1 MKSYLRHIFFF
12 TMVTLSFTACQNSKY
27 YTKMAIKQET
37 AGLVTEAAQ
46 NYYNALLKNRS
57 NVDAQI
63 GMKKSGQ
70 LVLNSLLND
79 FAKQK
84 NFGSE
89 KDAVYAYL
97 EAKAYKDKIQ
107 RLGVNLL
114 IPDYYES
121 DFQTSKNSY
130 LMKLYEEGTSLLEE
144 QKYVE
149 AEKRFEEICKLDA
162 DYKDTKELGEIAYLQ
177 PLYVEGKKLMDNGTY
192 RQAYNNFQKILNRNS
207 NFRDTQQLSNE
218 CLEKGRYTIAI
229 MNFDNATTIP
239 GVDATMSAYALSAL
253 SSIKDPFVRVVDRSS
268 MDAVLAEQKLQLSG
282 VIDERTA
289 VSVGQIVG
297 AQALLTGTVL
307 SYTENVG
314 SLRTKNREAYTA
326 YQEKYLNKEDGKYY
340 YQTKYKPTSYTEY
353 YNSNSVNVSIQ
364 YKLIDLVTGQI
375 IKTEVINKEMKDEV
389 LYGKYNGELANLFP
403 AAQAGPNLNSND
415 KRALNTLFQA
425 RQALKS
431 TSEISTNLYNTV
443 SNQMTQSITK
453 AVTLMVK

>member
-1 MKSYLRHIFFF
+1 MKAYLRHTI
-12 TMVTLSFTACQNSKY
+12 TLTIVILVLAGCHNSKY
-27 YTKMAIKQET
+27 YTKMAVKQET

-70 LVLNSLLND
+70 LVLNSLLNE

-84 NFGSE
+84 NFGSD

-97 EAKAYKDKIQ
+97 EAQAYKEKIQ

-121 DFQTSKNSY
+121 DFQTSKNAY
-130 LMKLYEEGTSLLEE
+130 LMKLYEEGTTLLEE
-144 QKYVE
+144 QKYSE
-149 AEKRFEEICKLDA
+149 AEKKFQEICKLDA

-177 PLYVEGKKLMDNGTY
+177 PLYTEGKKFMENGAY
-192 RQAYNNFQKILNRNS
+192 RQAYNNFQKIMARNK
-207 NFRDTQQLSNE
+207 NFRDTQQLIDE
-218 CLEKGRYTIAI
+218 CLENGRYTIAV
-229 MNFDNATTIP
+229 MHFENATRTP
-239 GVDATMSAYALSAL
+239 GVDANISAYALSAL
-253 SSIKDPFVRVVDRSS
+253 SSIQDPFVRVVDRSS

-307 SYTENVG
+307 SYSENVG
-314 SLRTKNREAYTA
+314 TLRTKSREAYTA

-340 YQTKYKPTSYTEY
+340 YQTKYKPTTYTEY
-353 YNSNSVNVSIQ
+353 YNSSSVSVSIQ
-364 YKLIDLVTGQI
+364 YKLIDLTTGQI
-375 IKTEVINKEMKDEV
+375 IKTEIINKEVKDEV

-403 AAQAGPNLNSND
+403 AAQYGPNLNSND
-415 KRALNTLFQA
+415 KRALNSLFQA
-425 RQALKS
+425 RQVLKS
-431 TSEISTNLYNTV
+431 PAEISTNLYNTV
-443 SNQMTQSITK
+443 STQMTQSITK
-453 AVTLMVK
+453 AVTSMIK